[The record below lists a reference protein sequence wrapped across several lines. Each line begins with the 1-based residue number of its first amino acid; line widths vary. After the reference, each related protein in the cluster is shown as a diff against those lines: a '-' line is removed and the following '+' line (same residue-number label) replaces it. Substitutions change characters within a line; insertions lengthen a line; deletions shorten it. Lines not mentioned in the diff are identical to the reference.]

1 MSVYLTI
8 QFSQDEDQIVAR
20 LSKGIG
26 EDVLF
31 FPLVGV
37 VGSEVLFILGLI
49 VYAPHIL

>member
-1 MSVYLTI
+1 MSIYLTI

-26 EDVLF
+26 DVLF
-31 FPLVGV
+31 SPLVGV

-49 VYAPHIL
+49 VYAPRVL